1 MFALRHETVF
11 PARRL
16 RRLVALLT
24 ALGLHVALLW
34 TLGGSA
40 VRPLPAALPPLE
52 AWLVTAPPPP
62 PPVVPARAEP
72 APPPPAEPPP
82 KVARAAI
89 PQPPPPRK
97 PAPPKAEPVVPRTET
112 RTPEPPLRTPPAGA
126 SARDW
131 LADARALARDDRDSG
146 RNQPVSQRSARVG
159 SSSRDP
165 VLRAY
170 ADGWRRKV
178 EDVGRLNYPESA
190 RAQGL
195 AGRLVLAAD
204 IAPDGTLL
212 SARIE
217 KGSGQPELDS
227 AALNIVRLAAPY
239 APFPPALARD
249 YDRLTLVRTWSFSRD
264 GNLSAP

>member
-1 MFALRHETVF
+1 M
-11 PARRL
+11 
-16 RRLVALLT
+16 
-24 ALGLHVALLW
+24 
-34 TLGGSA
+34 
-40 VRPLPAALPPLE
+40 
-52 AWLVTAPPPP
+52 
-62 PPVVPARAEP
+62 
-72 APPPPAEPPP
+72 
-82 KVARAAI
+82 
-89 PQPPPPRK
+89 
-97 PAPPKAEPVVPRTET
+97 
-112 RTPEPPLRTPPAGA
+112 
-126 SARDW
+126 
-131 LADARALARDDRDSG
+131 
-146 RNQPVSQRSARVG
+146 
-159 SSSRDP
+159 
-165 VLRAY
+165 
-170 ADGWRRKV
+170 
-178 EDVGRLNYPESA
+178 GRLNYPESA